1 MLLSLPRKQ
10 LDSGL
15 KIKLNRKRLHE
26 TVSVENLETQIDK
39 RLTWKQGIIYV
50 VLKLNKASVYCQ
62 NWDMYWTLKF
72 GSQSMIQYLSP
83 VYAIL
88 HLFVC
93 KKTNS
98 VKRPFLLQKKT
109 FSSKL
114 LLYFYC
120 TFISKPLKDLLPT
133 IFDSCFKF
141 CVESPAVQMAWY
153 VYFQATILNWLQ
165 TNSLW

>member
-1 MLLSLPRKQ
+1 
-10 LDSGL
+10 
-15 KIKLNRKRLHE
+15 
-26 TVSVENLETQIDK
+26 
-39 RLTWKQGIIYV
+39 
-50 VLKLNKASVYCQ
+50 
-62 NWDMYWTLKF
+62 MYWTLKF

-120 TFISKPLKDLLPT
+120 TFISKPLKELLPT
-133 IFDSCFKF
+133 IFDSCFK
-141 CVESPAVQMAWY
+141 V
-153 VYFQATILNWLQ
+153 
-165 TNSLW
+165 SLKNHAKIQICGIIQKFSAI